1 MRLPRLGRLYVPLLC
16 GSRLLSWA
24 VCASVYVTY

>member
-16 GSRLLSWA
+16 GSLLLSWA